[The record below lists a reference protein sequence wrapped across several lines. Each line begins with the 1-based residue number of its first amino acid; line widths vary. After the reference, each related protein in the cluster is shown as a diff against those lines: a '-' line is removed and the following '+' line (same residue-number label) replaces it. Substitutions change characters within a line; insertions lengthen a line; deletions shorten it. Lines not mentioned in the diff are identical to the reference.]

1 METQRPLGNAKRGSE
16 LRALRVPVTLLIGL
30 LLVASACGAPS
41 TPGTTATEA
50 PPTTLTIGVQDSAT
64 TLDPYTHTTV
74 AWQNFTAS
82 MIEQLVYFDPDKP
95 QILPGLATSWR
106 NVDDK
111 TLELKLRQGVKFTNG
126 EAFDAA
132 SAKYSLDMLIK
143 AAPYS
148 IWSGSFASVEAVGTD
163 TIRVISKQP
172 TGIVLPTLARGSYMY
187 PATYH
192 KEQGEKFG
200 AAPVG
205 TGPYKFVSY
214 EKGSLLTLEA
224 NPNYWG
230 GKPTYT
236 KLMFRIIPEE
246 AARVAALK
254 TGEVQ
259 LITQISGAS
268 IPELSAASNVSLV
281 KRTGL
286 RQSAAFFDTTLDT
299 PIKNKLVR
307 QALNYA
313 VDKQALVK
321 LFGGEASVLEGQ
333 FVTSGVP
340 GFNTSIKAYPY
351 DPAKAKQLLAQ
362 AGFPNGFET
371 TFAWTIGAT
380 ALDKEMGQAVAGY
393 FEQVGLKLKQQPLEY
408 ATFRTTF
415 REGQG
420 KIGPL
425 FQWALLTPPD
435 PEMTLSIYGP
445 GSLYRRFPNGGTVD
459 ELMTAGAKETD
470 PAKRAKIYSDLLA
483 FWHDDP
489 FGVYL
494 IVPNDLY
501 GAAKN
506 LKGFTPRADQ
516 MVVFDVK
523 MAQ

>member
-1 METQRPLGNAKRGSE
+1 M
-16 LRALRVPVTLLIGL
+16 RALKVPFTLLLASLIL
-30 LLVASACGAPS
+30 ASACGGPSAP
-41 TPGTTATEA
+41 GVTATEA
-50 PPTTLTIGVQDSAT
+50 PLTSLTIGVQDSAT
-64 TLDPYTHTTV
+64 TLDPYANTTV

-95 QILPGLATSWR
+95 TVLPGLATSWK
-106 NVDDK
+106 NIDDK
-111 TLELKLRQGVKFTNG
+111 TLELKLRQNVKFTNG
-126 EAFDAA
+126 EPFDAT

-148 IWSGSFASVEAVGTD
+148 SWTGSIASIEAVGAD
-163 TIRVISKQP
+163 TIRVITKQP
-172 TGIVLPTLARGSYMY
+172 TGIVLGTLARGSYMY
-187 PATYH
+187 PAKYH

-200 AAPVG
+200 AAPIG

-214 EKGSLLTLEA
+214 EKGSLLTLDA
-224 NPNYWG
+224 NPDYWG

-236 KLMFRIIPEE
+236 QLKFRIIPEE

-254 TGEVQ
+254 AGEVQ

-268 IPELSAASNVSLV
+268 IPELSAATNATLV

-321 LFGGEASVLEGQ
+321 LFGGEASVLQGQ
-333 FVTSGVP
+333 WLTSVVP
-340 GFNTSIKAYPY
+340 GFNAEIKAYPY

-380 ALDKEMGQAVAGY
+380 ALDKELGQAVAGY

-415 REGQG
+415 REGAS

-445 GSLYRRFPNGGTVD
+445 GSLYRRFPNGGKVD

-470 PAKRAKIYSDLLA
+470 PAKRAKIYSDLVA
-483 FWHDDP
+483 YWYDDP

-506 LKGFTPRADQ
+506 LKGFTARSDQ
-516 MVVFDVK
+516 MVIFDVK
-523 MAQ
+523 MGQ

>member
-1 METQRPLGNAKRGSE
+1 
-16 LRALRVPVTLLIGL
+16 LRTLKSPISL
-30 LLVASACGAPS
+30 LLAAMMLASACGTPS
-41 TPGTTATEA
+41 TPGPGAEATAA

-64 TLDPYTHTTV
+64 TLDPYANTTV

-111 TLELKLRQGVKFTNG
+111 TVELKLRQNVKFTNG
-126 EAFDAA
+126 EPFNAE
-132 SAKYSLDMLIK
+132 SAKYSLDILIK

-148 IWSGSFASVEAVGTD
+148 IWTGSIASVEAVGTD
-163 TIRVISKQP
+163 TIRVITKQP
-172 TGIVLPTLARGSYMY
+172 SGIVLGTLARGSYMY
-187 PATYH
+187 PAKYH
-192 KEQGEKFG
+192 KEQGDKFG
-200 AAPVG
+200 SAPIG

-214 EKGSLLTLEA
+214 EKGSLLTLE
-224 NPNYWG
+224 PNNEYWG
-230 GKPTYT
+230 GKPTYQ

-254 TGEVQ
+254 AGEVQ
-259 LITQISGAS
+259 LITQISGAA
-268 IPELSAASNVSLV
+268 IPEISSATNAQLV
-281 KRTGL
+281 KRPGL

-321 LFGGEASVLEGQ
+321 LFGGEATVLEGQ
-333 FVTSGVP
+333 WLTSGVP
-340 GFNTSIKAYPY
+340 GFNSAIKAYPY

-393 FEQVGLKLKQQPLEY
+393 FEQVGLKLKQQPTEY

-470 PAKRAKIYSDLLA
+470 PAKRAKIYSDLVA
-483 FWHDDP
+483 YWHDDP

-506 LKGFTPRADQ
+506 LKGFTARSDQ
-516 MVVFDVK
+516 MVIFDVK
-523 MAQ
+523 MGQ

>member
-1 METQRPLGNAKRGSE
+1 MRT
-16 LRALRVPVTLLIGL
+16 LRIPIAMLAVL
-30 LLVASACGAPS
+30 LLVTACGTPS
-41 TPGTTATEA
+41 GPGTTATDA

-64 TLDPYTHTTV
+64 TLDPYANTTV

-95 QILPGLATSWR
+95 QILPGLATSWK
-106 NVDDK
+106 NIDDK
-111 TLELKLRQGVKFTNG
+111 TLELKLRPGVKFTNG
-126 EAFDAA
+126 EPFDAT
-132 SAKYSLDMLIK
+132 SAKYSLDILIK

-148 IWSGSFASVEAVGTD
+148 IWTGSIASVEAVGTD
-163 TIRVISKQP
+163 AVRIITKQP
-172 TGIVLPTLARGSYMY
+172 SGIVLGVLARGSYMY
-187 PATYH
+187 PAKYH
-192 KEQGEKFG
+192 KEVGAEKFG
-200 AAPVG
+200 TAPIG

-214 EKGSLLTLEA
+214 DKGSLLTLEA
-224 NPNYWG
+224 NNDYWG

-254 TGEVQ
+254 AGEVQ

-268 IPELSAASNVSLV
+268 IPEISSATNATLV
-281 KRTGL
+281 KRSGL

-333 FVTSGVP
+333 WLTSGVP

-362 AGFPNGFET
+362 AGYPNGFET

-380 ALDKEMGQAVAGY
+380 ALDKELGQAVAGY

-415 REGQG
+415 REGAG

-445 GSLYRRFPNGGTVD
+445 GSLYRRFPDGGKVD

-470 PAKRAKIYSDLLA
+470 PAKRAKIYSDLVA
-483 FWHDDP
+483 YWYDDP

-506 LKGFTPRADQ
+506 LKGFTARSDQ
-516 MVVFDVK
+516 MVIFDVK
-523 MAQ
+523 MGQ

>member
-1 METQRPLGNAKRGSE
+1 MA
-16 LRALRVPVTLLIGL
+16 L

-50 PPTTLTIGVQDSAT
+50 PPTSLTIGVQDSAT
-64 TLDPYTHTTV
+64 TLDPYMNTTV

-214 EKGSLLTLEA
+214 EK
-224 NPNYWG
+224 
-230 GKPTYT
+230 
-236 KLMFRIIPEE
+236 
-246 AARVAALK
+246 
-254 TGEVQ
+254 

-268 IPELSAASNVSLV
+268 IPELSAASNVTLV
-281 KRTGL
+281 KRSGL

-321 LFGGEASVLEGQ
+321 LFGGEATVLEGQ